1 MKRQG
6 DDTPST
12 KQRRSRQHSEDRFR
26 LLDTIREIVQ
36 DELDRRE
43 VKPGD
48 KAKHEGS
55 SEEDTYDKPPAK
67 PPPTT
72 PPSSDS

>member
-1 MKRQG
+1 MKRQE
-6 DDTPST
+6 DDTPSS
-12 KQRRSRQHSEDRFR
+12 KRRRSRQHSEDRFR

-43 VKPGD
+43 VKPGNR
-48 KAKHEGS
+48 AKHEGS
-55 SEEDTYDKPPAK
+55 SEEDTSNKPPAK

>member
-1 MKRQG
+1 MKRQE
-6 DDTPST
+6 DDTPSSR
-12 KQRRSRQHSEDRFR
+12 QRRSRQYSEDRFR

-48 KAKHEGS
+48 KAKHNAS
-55 SEEDTYDKPPAK
+55 SAEDTEDKPPE
-67 PPPTT
+67 
-72 PPSSDS
+72 

>member
-1 MKRQG
+1 MKRQE
-6 DDTPST
+6 DDTPSS
-12 KQRRSRQHSEDRFR
+12 KRRRSRQHSEDRFR

-48 KAKHEGS
+48 KAKRNAS
-55 SEEDTYDKPPAK
+55 SAEDTEDKPPE
-67 PPPTT
+67 
-72 PPSSDS
+72 

>member
-6 DDTPST
+6 DDTPSSR
-12 KQRRSRQHSEDRFR
+12 QRRSRQHSEDRFR
-26 LLDTIREIVQ
+26 LLDTIRKIVQ

-48 KAKHEGS
+48 KAKHNTS
-55 SEEDTYDKPPAK
+55 SAEDTEDKPPE
-67 PPPTT
+67 
-72 PPSSDS
+72 